1 MNDLAKWHDKRIK
14 DWKWYFEKIAEIIA
28 KKYTPRKVL
37 DVDCSDGLLLECF
50 YKYGAECYGV
60 DISKKALSFAPKEK
74 LNLFIVDIEKENL
87 PFKDESFDL
96 VTILEVLEHLR
107 NHKRIIS
114 EIYRVLKPNGI
125 VMMSSPVDSRVYRIL
140 SKIVNKLISKDETIK
155 DYDLCEFSPHIN
167 VHGRKFWIK
176 EFRAV
181 GFNLLEDFKKN
192 NKNLIKKVIQM
203 HEPKDPIARFLLK
216 LPFGENLRTVL
227 AYHLWSTTLLFIKEV

>member
-37 DVDCSDGLLLECF
+37 DVGCSDGLLLECF

-96 VTILEVLEHLR
+96 VDFGTKLPHHPNSKHIVPQPNSKQSHL
-107 NHKRIIS
+107 
-114 EIYRVLKPNGI
+114 
-125 VMMSSPVDSRVYRIL
+125 SPV
-140 SKIVNKLISKDETIK
+140 
-155 DYDLCEFSPHIN
+155 
-167 VHGRKFWIK
+167 
-176 EFRAV
+176 
-181 GFNLLEDFKKN
+181 
-192 NKNLIKKVIQM
+192 
-203 HEPKDPIARFLLK
+203 
-216 LPFGENLRTVL
+216 LPP
-227 AYHLWSTTLLFIKEV
+227 